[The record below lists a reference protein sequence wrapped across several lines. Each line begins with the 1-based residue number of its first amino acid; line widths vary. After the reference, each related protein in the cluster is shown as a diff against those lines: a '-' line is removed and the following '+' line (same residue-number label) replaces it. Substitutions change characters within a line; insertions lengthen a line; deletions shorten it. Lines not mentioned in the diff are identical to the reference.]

1 MAALE
6 DSFLRDLEDLSDDSE
21 VEEDN
26 RDAALPED
34 NEVRAPTPTTC
45 LIERVLSPHTRLP
58 GM

>member
-21 VEEDN
+21 VEEED
-26 RDAALPED
+26 RHAALPEN

-45 LIERVLSPHTRLP
+45 LSEGLLSPQTRLL
-58 GM
+58 GI